1 MKNIDIKERDA
12 FVKYVNECQLK
23 VPEEV
28 ARLFLEYTIA
38 IWDYKLVGLIYKF
51 YDDDCVIHREGGLEI
66 TGLEATFGGTLSFM
80 ASCPDLKFVFL
91 DIFAQGNQKDGYSF
105 GQAIYYDGT
114 NTGHSS
120 YGPPTGKNITEDVP
134 CIGLCECLVK
144 KVNGRW
150 KIVEEWLLRSGKAM
164 DEIFTL
170 GQVEPDQVAGDGQ
183 TENESIEEG

>member
-1 MKNIDIKERDA
+1 MNKINFEERDA

-51 YDDDCVIHREGGLEI
+51 YDDDCVIYREGGKEI
-66 TGLEATFGGTLSFM
+66 RGLDATFEGTLSFM
-80 ASCPDLKFVFL
+80 AACPDLKFVFL
-91 DIFAQGNQKDGYSF
+91 DIFAQGNEKNGYSF
-105 GQAIYYDGT
+105 GQALYYDGT
-114 NTGHSS
+114 NTGYSS
-120 YGPPTGKNITEDVP
+120 YGAPTGKKLTNDIP

-150 KIVEEWLLRSGKAM
+150 KIVEEWLVRGGKAI
-164 DEIFTL
+164 EKTFTPDVL
-170 GQVEPDQVAGDGQ
+170 EPTKT
-183 TENESIEEG
+183 TEDVLPETEQIMED